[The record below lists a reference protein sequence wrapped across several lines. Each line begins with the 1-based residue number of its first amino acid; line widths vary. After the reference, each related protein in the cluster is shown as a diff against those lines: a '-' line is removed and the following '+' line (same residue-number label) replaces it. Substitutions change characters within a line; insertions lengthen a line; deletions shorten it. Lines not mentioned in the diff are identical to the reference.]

1 MVYNSITAR
10 RPVRYFASDQEFED
24 FCVAPYAEIKE
35 TADGDQKPYIH
46 GKASHYINDW
56 QNILLSDNEYEL
68 LSDEE
73 MDDYFKNLDKET
85 SNNETQ

>member
-1 MVYNSITAR
+1 MAIR
-10 RPVRYFASDQEFED
+10 
-24 FCVAPYAEIKE
+24 
-35 TADGDQKPYIH
+35 YIH

-56 QNILLSDNEYEL
+56 QNILLNDNEYEL